1 MKLYVA
7 VAAVVLAG
15 FSTAS
20 GQLVAAHAPSKAVQ
34 AQAMAAQQQ
43 LNRPVAKVNGSVLT
57 QRDLLREMY
66 AMFPYARQHNGGFP
80 KEMEGDIR
88 AGALK
93 MIEFEELV
101 YQDALRRKMTIPAAR
116 MAQAERE
123 FKARFHS
130 PAEYQA
136 FLNSEMNGSA
146 QVLREKIRRSL
157 LIDKMLK
164 LEVADKSTVT
174 MAEAKAFYDKN
185 PDKFKQPESFS
196 IQTISFMTPEK
207 ATPEQAKQVRER
219 AENALKQAKATK
231 TYTQFGLLAEKVS
244 EDDYRVVMGD
254 HKAVAIA
261 HLPPQAVKALEQ
273 MKAGDVSDLIQLGQ
287 DYTIIRLNAHNPAG
301 MAKFDDIKVKLQD
314 YLQKQKTEQL
324 RSNLDKR
331 LRQTAKIQEM

>member
-34 AQAMAAQQQ
+34 AQANAAQQQ
-43 LNRPVAKVNGSVLT
+43 LNRPVAKVNGTVLT

-80 KEMEGDIR
+80 KQMEGDIR

-101 YQDALRRKMTIPAAR
+101 YQDALRQKMTIPAAR
-116 MAQAERE
+116 MAKAESE
-123 FKARFHS
+123 LKAQFHS

-136 FLNSEMNGSA
+136 FLKSEMNGSE

-157 LIDKMLK
+157 MIDQMLK
-164 LEVADKSTVT
+164 LEVADKAKVTV
-174 MAEAKAFYDKN
+174 ADAKAFYDKN

-196 IQTISFMTPEK
+196 IQTISFMTPQK
-207 ATPEQAKQVRER
+207 ATPEQAKQVHER

-231 TYTQFGLLAEKVS
+231 TYAQFGLLAEKVS

-254 HKAVAIA
+254 HKAVALA
-261 HLPPQAVKALEQ
+261 QLPPQVMQVLEH
-273 MKAGDVSDLIQLGQ
+273 MKVGEVSDLIQLGQ
-287 DYTIIRLNAHNPAG
+287 DYTIIRMNAHNPSG
-301 MAKFDDIKVKLQD
+301 MAKFDDVKTKLQD
-314 YLQKQKTEQL
+314 FLQKQKTEQL